1 MVPRK
6 RRLIKKESDIA
17 LNRIQNETRN
27 VNSNLLK
34 NFFKA
39 CQRDEV
45 LNIRKIC
52 EINKIKDEKTFL
64 SEFRRRVNMKEHY
77 VRTTSFMKMLNERS
91 DFGKILRILLRK
103 YAKT

>member
-1 MVPRK
+1 M
-6 RRLIKKESDIA
+6 
-17 LNRIQNETRN
+17 
-27 VNSNLLK
+27 
-34 NFFKA
+34 
-39 CQRDEV
+39 

-52 EINKIKDEKTFL
+52 EICKIKDEKAFL

-103 YAKT
+103 YAKTECAITILNSSRLKSRQKYLHISHRFEVINQILP